1 MTLHYIL
8 CANEK
13 KDQSEIGGM
22 VGRARYL
29 VSAVVHC
36 RYLLPIQL
44 MEEKSISSS
53 LIVYHK
59 TPLLSI
65 CNMTKISFA
74 FLFRITMNFVYNRI
88 GLFIFSLDKSKFISY
103 NIL

>member
-1 MTLHYIL
+1 MTLHDIL

-22 VGRARYL
+22 VGHARYL
-29 VSAVVHC
+29 VSAVNHG

-44 MEEKSISSS
+44 MEEKGISSS

-59 TPLLSI
+59 TPSLSI
-65 CNMTKISFA
+65 CNITKLRA
-74 FLFRITMNFVYNRI
+74 A
-88 GLFIFSLDKSKFISY
+88 
-103 NIL
+103 IL

>member
-1 MTLHYIL
+1 MTLHDIL

-29 VSAVVHC
+29 VSAVNHG

-53 LIVYHK
+53 FILYHK
-59 TPLLSI
+59 SHPI
-65 CNMTKISFA
+65 VNMQMYQTKI
-74 FLFRITMNFVYNRI
+74 LRFV
-88 GLFIFSLDKSKFISY
+88 
-103 NIL
+103 